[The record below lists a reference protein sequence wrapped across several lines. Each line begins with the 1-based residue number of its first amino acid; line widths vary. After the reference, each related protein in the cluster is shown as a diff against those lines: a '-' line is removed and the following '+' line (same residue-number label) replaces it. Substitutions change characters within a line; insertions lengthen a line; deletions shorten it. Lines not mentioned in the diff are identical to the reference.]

1 MRNSFVFYSS
11 WWIAIRNLPRDV
23 QGDVL
28 TAIVEYGL
36 SGETTE
42 QLKPIAKAMLTMAKT
57 QIDVNNQRFENGKKG
72 GRGKPNPNQT
82 ETKPEPNQ
90 NQTETKPEPN
100 QNQTETK
107 PEPNQNQTRTKPEP
121 NVNVND
127 NIIKEKSF
135 SKIEKDKKKSEKGFS
150 PPSLS
155 EVKKFV
161 EEKGYNVDAES
172 FIAFYESKGWFIG
185 KNKMKNWRM
194 AVITWS
200 KRAENEKLTG
210 YDNDKQR
217 GCDKRRGTE
226 IVASSPEDYTTT
238 F

>member
-57 QIDVNNQRFENGKKG
+57 QIDINNQRFENGKKG
-72 GRGKPNPNQT
+72 GRGKP
-82 ETKPEPNQ
+82 KQ
-90 NQTETKPEPN
+90 NQTETKPEPK
-100 QNQTETK
+100 QNQTE
-107 PEPNQNQTRTKPEP
+107 TKPEP

-127 NIIKEKSF
+127 NVIKEKSF
-135 SKIEKDKKKSEKGFS
+135 SKIEKDKKKGEKGFS

-217 GCDKRRGTE
+217 GCDRRRGTE

>member
-57 QIDVNNQRFENGKKG
+57 QIDIKNPNQTETKPE
-72 GRGKPNPNQT
+72 PNPNQT
-82 ETKPEPNQ
+82 ETKPEPNP

-100 QNQTETK
+100 V
-107 PEPNQNQTRTKPEP
+107 

-127 NIIKEKSF
+127 NVIKEKSF
-135 SKIEKDKKKSEKGFS
+135 SKIEKDKKKGEKGFS

-217 GCDKRRGTE
+217 GCDRRRGTE